1 MKEIIYKNKSLS
13 YKIGGTGKPVMLLH
27 GFAETRTVWDHQFNK
42 LKENFLVI
50 APDLPGSGNSEM
62 LEGNVTT
69 EDYANVIKAIA
80 DAESIGVKSKKMA
93 LVGHSMGGYIT
104 LAFAEKYP
112 EYLNGIGLFHS
123 SAYADDIQKKET
135 RKKGIEFIK
144 NYGAGAFLKTATPNL
159 FSEKIRKNKPALLDS
174 LLNLSSNFSAAAL
187 IQYYYAMI
195 RRPDR
200 TATLKSFQEP
210 VLFAIGKDDNSIP
223 LRASLDQCHM
233 PAISFIH
240 ILQHSGHMGM
250 WEEPDTSDRI
260 LLDFLSFINA

>member
-1 MKEIIYKNKSLS
+1 MKEIIYNNKSIS

-27 GFAETRTVWDHQFNK
+27 GFAETSIVWDHQFKK

-62 LEGNVTT
+62 LEGNMTI
-69 EDYANVIKAIA
+69 EDYAEVIKAIA
-80 DAESIGVKSKKMA
+80 DAESISVKSKKMA

-123 SAYADDIQKKET
+123 SAHADDSQKKET

-144 NYGAGAFLKTATPNL
+144 NNGAGAFLKTATPNL
-159 FSEKIRKNKPALLDS
+159 FSEKTRKDKPALLDN
-174 LLNLSSNFSAAAL
+174 LLKLSGSFSAASL
-187 IQYYYAMI
+187 IQYYHAMI
-195 RRPDR
+195 GRPDR

-210 VLFAIGKDDNSIP
+210 VLFAIGKDDNAIP
-223 LRASLDQCHM
+223 LLASLEQCHM

-240 ILQHSGHMGM
+240 ILKHSGHMGM
-250 WEEPDTSDRI
+250 WEETDTLDRI